1 MKVFSYYKN
10 TIKLLAANKMR
21 SFLTMLGI
29 VIGIAGVIMV
39 ISIGAGAQ
47 SLVLN
52 QIKSMGTNLVNVI
65 PGGSEEEGPP
75 AAMMGIVVK
84 TLTLDD
90 AYAIENLSRA
100 PHIEAVS
107 ANVNGVDTA
116 LWRGNKMNVN
126 FSGVSSSYMD
136 VEDVVVEIGRFF
148 TKEEEFS
155 NARVAVLGSAV
166 YEELFTGSEA
176 IGEMIKLKK
185 ENFRVIGVF
194 EEKGVSGF
202 TNKDNQIYIPV
213 TAAQRFLL
221 GINYVSSI
229 SVRIDEDINVNSSM
243 EDITSI
249 LRDRHDI
256 TDEKDDFTI
265 RSAQQGL
272 DVLTSITDAL
282 TYFLAAI
289 AALSLLV
296 GGIGIMNIMLIAVN
310 ERIKEVGLRKAVGAT
325 NASIL
330 YQFLVEAIIIT
341 FLGGIIGIVL
351 GGGISAL
358 VSIVANYLGY
368 SWDLVISFQSV
379 FMASGV
385 CILIGV
391 VFGVY
396 PARKA
401 AKLDPIEALRY
412 E

>member
-1 MKVFSYYKN
+1 MQIFSYYKN
-10 TIKLLAANKMR
+10 TLKLLAANKMR
-21 SFLTMLGI
+21 SVLTMLGI

-52 QIKSMGTNLVNVI
+52 QIKSMGTNLVSVM

-75 AAMMGIVVK
+75 AAVMGIVIK
-84 TLTLDD
+84 TLTLED
-90 AYAIENLSRA
+90 AYAIENSSQA
-100 PHIEAVS
+100 PHIESVS
-107 ANVNGVDTA
+107 ANVTGVDTA
-116 LWRGNKMNVN
+116 LWRGNKMNVT
-126 FSGVSSSYMD
+126 FSGASSSYID
-136 VEDVVVEIGRFF
+136 NQDLKIATGRFF
-148 TKEEEFS
+148 TRDEEVS

-166 YEELFTGSEA
+166 YDELFAGSEA
-176 IGEMIKLKK
+176 IGETIKLKK
-185 ENFRVIGVF
+185 ESFRVIGVL

-202 TNKDNQIYIPV
+202 TNRDKQIYVPV
-213 TAAQRFLL
+213 TVAQNVLL

-229 SVRIDEDINVNSSM
+229 GIKVDMDANVSSTM
-243 EDITSI
+243 EDIASI

-256 TDEKDDFTI
+256 KDNKDDFTI
-265 RSAQQGL
+265 QSAQQGL
-272 DVLTSITDAL
+272 DALTSVTDAL

-289 AALSLLV
+289 AGLSLVV

-310 ERIKEVGLRKAVGAT
+310 ERIKEVGLRKSIGAT
-325 NASIL
+325 NSNIMF
-330 YQFLVEAIIIT
+330 QFLSEAVFIT
-341 FLGGIIGIVL
+341 VLGGIIGIIL
-351 GGGISAL
+351 GSAVSAL
-358 VSIVANYLGY
+358 VSVVANYLGY
-368 SWDLVISFQSV
+368 SWDLVISFWSII
-379 FMASGV
+379 MSSGV

>member
-1 MKVFSYYKN
+1 MQFISYYKN
-10 TIKLLAANKMR
+10 TLKLLAANKMR
-21 SFLTMLGI
+21 SVLTMLGI

-52 QIKSMGTNLVNVI
+52 QIKSMGTNLVSI
-65 PGGSEEEGPP
+65 LPGGSEEEGPP
-75 AAMMGIVVK
+75 AAVMGIVIK
-84 TLTLDD
+84 TLTLED
-90 AYAIENLSRA
+90 AYSLENSARA
-100 PHIEAVS
+100 PHIESVS
-107 ANVNGVDTA
+107 ANVTGVDTA
-116 LWRGNKMNVN
+116 LWRGNKMNVT
-126 FSGVSSSYMD
+126 FSGVSSAYIENQDLKIALGRSFTR
-136 VEDVVVEIGRFF
+136 EDEVA
-148 TKEEEFS
+148 

-166 YEELFTGSEA
+166 YDELFAGSEA
-176 IGEMIKLKK
+176 IGETIKLKK
-185 ENFRVIGVF
+185 ESFRIIGVL

-202 TNKDNQIYIPV
+202 TNRDKQIYVPV
-213 TAAQRFLL
+213 TTAQNVLL

-229 SVRIDEDINVNSSM
+229 GIKVDTDTNVNSTM

-256 TDEKDDFTI
+256 PGDKDDFTI
-265 RSAQQGL
+265 QSAQQGL
-272 DVLTSITDAL
+272 DALTSVTDAL

-289 AALSLLV
+289 AGLSLLV

-310 ERIKEVGLRKAVGAT
+310 ERIKEVGLRKSIGAT
-325 NASIL
+325 NSDIM
-330 YQFLVEAIIIT
+330 YQFLAEAVFIT
-341 FLGGIIGIVL
+341 VLGGIVGIIL
-351 GGGISAL
+351 GSAVSTL

-368 SWDLVISFQSV
+368 SWDLVISVWSIV
-379 FMASGV
+379 MSSGV